1 MKISMLHHV
10 SLVTSNLDRSI
21 EFYCQKLGF
30 RRIDRPPF
38 KIGGAWLASGAVE
51 IHLIDNASGTFR
63 GEAVIDTGD
72 THFAVRVEN
81 FEAAMTFLA
90 ANGFRHDAAQ
100 GDPMR
105 IAINRKSI
113 AGYPQAYLLDPDRNI
128 VEINAAA

>member
-1 MKISMLHHV
+1 MKIASLHHV

-21 EFYCQKLGF
+21 EFYRDKLGF
-30 RRIDRPPF
+30 ERIDRPPF

-63 GEAVIDTGD
+63 DQAIIDTGD
-72 THFAVRVEN
+72 THFAMRVQD
-81 FEAAMTFLA
+81 FEAAMSFLA
-90 ANGFRHDAAQ
+90 ANGFRHDAPH

-113 AGYPQAYLLDPDRNI
+113 AGYPQAYLLDPDRHI